1 MLRVFLTIVLPLLVP
16 TAIYLLWMGIV
27 SATQEGST
35 IPWAALPWIWLAGT
49 GVALLV
55 IVLLVVT
62 VHFGAPQE
70 GIYVPPRLEDGQII
84 PGHIEPKS
92 PR

>member
-1 MLRVFLTIVLPLLVP
+1 MVRILLTVVLPLLLP
-16 TAIYLLWMGIV
+16 TALYLLWVTMLRPARQNG
-27 SATQEGST
+27 ATLWTS
-35 IPWAALPWIWLAGT
+35 LPWLWLAGV

-70 GIYVPPRLEDGQII
+70 GVYVPPRWHNGHIV
-84 PGHIEPKS
+84 PGHIEPR
-92 PR
+92 PGQ

>member
-1 MLRVFLTIVLPLLVP
+1 MLRVLLTIVLPLLLP
-16 TAIYLLWMGIV
+16 TALYLLWVTTLRPVRRNG
-27 SATQEGST
+27 AT
-35 IPWAALPWIWLAGT
+35 PWAVLPWVWLAGA

-62 VHFGAPQE
+62 VHFGVRQE
-70 GIYVPPRLEDGQII
+70 GVYVPPRWQNGHIV

-92 PR
+92 GQ